1 MGGYDLCVSVAHW
14 LFDCTMKETTAF
26 QFRVTVKYSHRLF
39 NNGHTLKLR
48 PAIPVKGLRWKID
61 VIVSLF
67 DKEARKTQKM
77 QNTILKRIFEA

>member
-1 MGGYDLCVSVAHW
+1 
-14 LFDCTMKETTAF
+14 MKETTAF

-61 VIVSLF
+61 VIVCLF
-67 DKEARKTQKM
+67 LTRRHVRPKKNAKYNSEENICT
-77 QNTILKRIFEA
+77 FFS